1 MPRTFKR
8 TSYACS
14 ICCYRTN
21 SATSLGNHKQEHE
34 KQARKETEL
43 VCDIDQHTNV
53 DNLLHDI
60 VPNIETNSEDYE
72 HCTPYVSYYE
82 MTMDDFEE

>member
-1 MPRTFKR
+1 MLRTVKR

-34 KQARKETEL
+34 KQVQKEMEF
-43 VCDIDQHTNV
+43 VCNNDQHTNV
-53 DNLLHDI
+53 DSLLHLTA
-60 VPNIETNSEDYE
+60 PNVETNSEDYE
-72 HCTPYVSYYE
+72 HCTLYVSY
-82 MTMDDFEE
+82 